1 MRYPNEAQYCFLD
14 GADLVPLQDTRVGST
29 LVGRYQIE
37 EVIGEGG
44 MATVYRAKHKLVERP
59 CAIKIMNPMLA
70 TDDVVRERFRREAKN
85 ASKLAH
91 PNIIEIFDQGDTED
105 GTAYIAMELLQGHT
119 LADLIAKGAQTGGM
133 KLERALPIMVQIARG
148 IARAHDFD
156 VIHRD
161 LKPENI
167 FVVVQKDGSDLA
179 KLLDFGIAKSRTDSR
194 LTGAGELF
202 GTPQYMAPERIERGE
217 TGPSVD
223 LYALGVIYWE
233 MVTGKLPFDAPDV
246 ATFFV
251 KHLHEKPQSAAK
263 FNPKVPKDLDTLIL
277 ALLAKDPKARPVD
290 AHRVHQDLR
299 AVGEAQGITVP
310 PEEDEGPSSERTLQ
324 VLPSSRDDPWSRRI
338 KAVEQMLT
346 RVHGGRTPAD
356 VTRQLAAVKT
366 IVKRIDT
373 IYDTCLGE
381 QKRLGSLDAKGR
393 EGRTRFGYA
402 VDALGVDASRARDEV
417 RVARAMHALT
427 AEDVK
432 QAQARYT
439 AAHKEI
445 LMWEGRCA
453 FQEPYEDLAG
463 SYRAAAAAMDAWIN
477 TRDEERKTLEG
488 VETHQRT
495 LSDLEFQIRELRAAL
510 AAHEQSS
517 EGELQACENAILQY
531 NREAEQ
537 LDDEALTVIRGICEP
552 LGKRPELKQELAT
565 LMKDLEGEAAA

>member
-14 GADLVPLQDTRVGST
+14 GADLVPLQDTRVGTT

-91 PNIIEIFDQGDTED
+91 PNIIEIFDQGDTDD
-105 GTAYIAMELLQGHT
+105 GTAYIAMELLTGHP
-119 LADLIAKGAQTGGM
+119 LADLIAKSPKGM
-133 KLERALPIMVQIARG
+133 PVERALPIMVQIARG

-167 FVVVQKDGSDLA
+167 FVVIQKDGSDLA

-223 LYALGVIYWE
+223 LYALGVIFWE
-233 MVTGKLPFDAPDV
+233 MLTGKLPFDAPDV

-251 KHLHEKPQSAAK
+251 KHLHEKPQSTMK
-263 FNPKVPKDLDTLIL
+263 SNPKVPKALDMLVL
-277 ALLAKDPKARPVD
+277 ALLAKDPKMRPVD

-299 AVGEAQGITVP
+299 AIAEDQGILVP
-310 PEEDEGPSSERTLQ
+310 PEDDEGPSSERTLQ

-338 KAVEQMLT
+338 KAIEQMLT

-356 VTRQLAAVKT
+356 VTRQLGDVKG

-373 IYDTCLGE
+373 IYETCLGE
-381 QKRLGSLDAKGR
+381 QKRLGSLDGKAR

-417 RVARAMHALT
+417 RVARAMASLV

-432 QAQARYT
+432 QVQARYA

-445 LMWEGRCA
+445 LLWEGRSA
-453 FQEPYEDLAG
+453 FQEPYADLAG
-463 SYRAAAAAMDAWIN
+463 AYRAAAAAMDAWIN
-477 TRDEERKTLEG
+477 TRDEERKALES
-488 VETHQRT
+488 VENHQRT

-517 EGELQACENAILQY
+517 EGELQASENAILEY
-531 NREAEQ
+531 NREAE
-537 LDDEALTVIRGICEP
+537 ALEEDALARVKRLCEP
-552 LGKRPELKQELAT
+552 LGRRPELKQELAS
-565 LMKDLEGEAAA
+565 LLRDLEGEVAA

>member
-29 LVGRYQIE
+29 LVGRYLIE

-91 PNIIEIFDQGDTED
+91 PNIIEIFDQGDTDD
-105 GTAYIAMELLQGHT
+105 GTAYIAMELLTGST
-119 LADLIAKGAQTGGM
+119 LADLIAKAPKGM
-133 KLERALPIMVQIARG
+133 ALDHAMPIMVQIARG

-167 FVVVQKDGSDLA
+167 FVVTQKDGSALA

-233 MVTGKLPFDAPDV
+233 MLTGKLPFDAPDV

-251 KHLHEKPQSAAK
+251 KHLHEKAGTTTRL
-263 FNPKVPKDLDTLIL
+263 NPKVPKDLDTLVL
-277 ALLAKDPKARPVD
+277 ALLAKDTKARPVD

-299 AVGEAQGITVP
+299 QIAEAHGIHIP
-310 PEEDEGPSSERTLQ
+310 PEEEEGPTSERTLQ
-324 VLPSSRDDPWSRRI
+324 VLPSSRDDPWARRI
-338 KAVEQMLT
+338 KAVEQMLA
-346 RVHGGRTPAD
+346 RAHGGRPPAE
-356 VTRQLAAVKT
+356 VTQRLGDVKT
-366 IVKRIDT
+366 LIKRIEA
-373 IYDTCLGE
+373 IYEICLGE
-381 QKRLGSLDAKGR
+381 QKRLGSLDGR
-393 EGRTRFGYA
+393 ARESRTRFGNA
-402 VDALGVDASRARDEV
+402 VDALGIDTSRARDEV
-417 RVARAMHALT
+417 RVARAMATLT
-427 AEDVK
+427 ADDVK
-432 QAQARYT
+432 QAQARYA
-439 AAHKEI
+439 AAHKEVLI
-445 LMWEGRCA
+445 WEGRSG
-453 FQEPYEDLAG
+453 FQEPYADLSAA
-463 SYRAAAAAMDAWIN
+463 YRAAAGAMDAWMLA
-477 TRDEERKTLEG
+477 RDDERKALEG
-488 VETHQRT
+488 VENHQRT
-495 LSDLEFQIRELRAAL
+495 LSDLEFQIHELRAAL
-510 AAHEQSS
+510 AGHEQTSD
-517 EGELQACENAILQY
+517 GELQACESAILQY
-531 NREAEQ
+531 NRDAEALE
-537 LDDEALTVIRGICEP
+537 DEALLIIRRLCEP
-552 LGKRPELKQELAT
+552 LGKRPELKAELAT
-565 LMKDLEGEAAA
+565 LLKDLDGEAAA

>member
-14 GADLVPLQDTRVGST
+14 GADLVPLQDTRVGTT
-29 LVGRYQIE
+29 LVGRYLIE

-91 PNIIEIFDQGDTED
+91 PNIIEIFDQGDTDD
-105 GTAYIAMELLQGHT
+105 GTAYIAMELLQGST
-119 LADLIAKGAQTGGM
+119 LADLIAKAAPTGGM
-133 KLERALPIMVQIARG
+133 TLERAMPIMVQIARG

-167 FVVVQKDGSDLA
+167 FVVTQKDGTDVA

-223 LYALGVIYWE
+223 LYAIGVIFWE

-251 KHLHEKPQSAAK
+251 KHLHEKPASTLK
-263 FNPKVPKDLDTLIL
+263 YNPKVPKALDQLIL

-299 AVGEAQGITVP
+299 AIAVEQGIPVP
-310 PEEDEGPSSERTLQ
+310 LEEDEGPSSERTLQ

-338 KAVEQMLT
+338 KAVEQMLA
-346 RVHGGRTPAD
+346 RAHGGRTPIEAA
-356 VTRQLAAVKT
+356 RQLVEVKA

-373 IYDTCLGE
+373 IYETCLGE
-381 QKRLGSLDAKGR
+381 QKRLGSLDGKAR

-417 RVARAMHALT
+417 RVARAT
-427 AEDVK
+427 RTSS
-432 QAQARYT
+432 ART
-439 AAHKEI
+439 RSKP
-445 LMWEGRCA
+445 R
-453 FQEPYEDLAG
+453 
-463 SYRAAAAAMDAWIN
+463 RA
-477 TRDEERKTLEG
+477 TRPPRKTCSSGKGAAPSRSL
-488 VETHQRT
+488 TPTSPART
-495 LSDLEFQIRELRAAL
+495 APPRPRSTRGSTRATRSARRSRTSRTTS
-510 AAHEQSS
+510 A
-517 EGELQACENAILQY
+517 
-531 NREAEQ
+531 R
-537 LDDEALTVIRGICEP
+537 
-552 LGKRPELKQELAT
+552 
-565 LMKDLEGEAAA
+565 